1 MESAPERLRRTAPR
15 HGTNRR
21 AAGAD
26 EAFRAAIGSMAQQ
39 DRELAER
46 IHSVVSAAEPELV
59 PRMWYGMP
67 AWTKDGEVVC
77 FFQPAGK
84 FKTRY
89 ATFGFQDVAHL
100 DDGRMW
106 PVAFAIAEL
115 TEEEEARIAELVVR
129 AVGGA
134 DTEP

>member
-1 MESAPERLRRTAPR
+1 
-15 HGTNRR
+15 
-21 AAGAD
+21 
-26 EAFRAAIGSMAQQ
+26 
-39 DRELAER
+39 
-46 IHSVVSAAEPELV
+46 
-59 PRMWYGMP
+59 MWYGMP
-67 AWTKDGEVVC
+67 GWTKDGGVVC